1 MARMQQRMQQQDS
14 SDGLREKMEDPDDCA
29 FVSVVIPGDIDPM
42 ERHHRFSVYLDAE
55 LRLAGVG
62 CSEGGGTL
70 YFDDEDES
78 ATPEIAYC
86 IMDVD
91 AIDVDGA
98 RELIRLHMPE
108 LGAPPGTMVQWDDLE
123 DRWDGERW
131 HLAEPRSL
139 DEDDL

>member
-1 MARMQQRMQQQDS
+1 MIERFL
-14 SDGLREKMEDPDDCA
+14 DGLRERMEDPDDCA
-29 FVSVVIPGDIDPM
+29 FVSVLIPGDIGPV

-55 LRLAGVG
+55 LRLTGMG

-70 YFDDEDES
+70 YFDDGEEDD
-78 ATPEIAYC
+78 APGRAPPEIAYC

-91 AIDVDGA
+91 ATDVDGA
-98 RELIRLHMPE
+98 REVIRLHLPE
-108 LGAPPGTMVQWDDLE
+108 LGVPAGTLVQWDDLE
-123 DRWDGERW
+123 DRFDGEHW